1 MRRIQSVFALH
12 WMQSQVA
19 LSAGAKLRLS
29 MLLYTLWML
38 PAVVAHTYVEYITSS
53 TGQNWTTYR
62 PFIDGLADPI
72 PQRITRM
79 FNNNSPV
86 RGNITSTALTCN
98 WQTTKVMSAEV
109 PAALSA
115 TTAAGD
121 TLTFHWMRPS
131 RYHRGPSLTYLAKV
145 RCLAPL

>member
-72 PQRITRM
+72 PQRITRTFKSCLPECLLLFM
-79 FNNNSPV
+79 PP
-86 RGNITSTALTCN
+86 RR
-98 WQTTKVMSAEV
+98 
-109 PAALSA
+109 PAI
-115 TTAAGD
+115 
-121 TLTFHWMRPS
+121 H
-131 RYHRGPSLTYLAKV
+131 
-145 RCLAPL
+145 